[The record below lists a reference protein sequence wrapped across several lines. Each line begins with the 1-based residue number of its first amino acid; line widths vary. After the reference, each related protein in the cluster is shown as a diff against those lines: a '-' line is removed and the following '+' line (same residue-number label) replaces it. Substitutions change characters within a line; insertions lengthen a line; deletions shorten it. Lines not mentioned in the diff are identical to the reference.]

1 MSKDTSIRLTM
12 TLQVS
17 RLKPSVLMS
26 VPVNIRQEVEDDQ
39 VTR

>member
-1 MSKDTSIRLTM
+1 M

-26 VPVNIRQEVEDDQ
+26 VPVRERQEVIGEQ
-39 VTR
+39 VNR

>member
-1 MSKDTSIRLTM
+1 MTDDNNNNNKPEQDTSIRFTM

-26 VPVNIRQEVEDDQ
+26 VPVNK
-39 VTR
+39 